1 MIAIVAVAVVS
12 IFLQPHYIPALG
24 DFALADYV
32 LYITVAIYVIAGI
45 GACILCG
52 LKGKSLLKHLGKG
65 LVTLL
70 PAVAMILI
78 ASGVRYIMESGSVMD
93 TILYKVIEACRGQSP
108 AVIILLVYLVIFVF
122 EMFIPSG
129 SAKAFLLMP
138 MIGAMCSQL
147 GVDGQVAVL
156 AFTFGDG
163 FSNMLL
169 PTNAGLLLILGM
181 TTVNY
186 PKWIRWSG
194 PIQLVLLSLT
204 VGILMLSQY
213 VVYA

>member
-1 MIAIVAVAVVS
+1 
-12 IFLQPHYIPALG
+12 
-24 DFALADYV
+24 
-32 LYITVAIYVIAGI
+32 
-45 GACILCG
+45 
-52 LKGKSLLKHLGKG
+52 
-65 LVTLL
+65 
-70 PAVAMILI
+70 
-78 ASGVRYIMESGSVMD
+78 
-93 TILYKVIEACRGQSP
+93 
-108 AVIILLVYLVIFVF
+108 
-122 EMFIPSG
+122 
-129 SAKAFLLMP
+129 MP

-194 PIQLVLLSLT
+194 PIQFVLLSIT
-204 VGILMLSQY
+204 VGILMLAQY